1 MKKSDFYFDL
11 PERLIAQEA
20 YANRDQSKLM
30 VIHRDSGLREHRHF
44 FDLPGYIRPRD
55 VLVLNDTKV
64 IPARLYFH
72 NEKDQVIEVLLI
84 RQTKLDTWIC
94 FVSPGKRA
102 KVGQKL
108 IHSSSKL
115 VATVIDILEE
125 GERVIQF
132 DWDPV
137 VPFLVLLDEIG
148 KTPIP
153 PYIKTDPDRWKK
165 DYQTV
170 YAKYEGSVAAP
181 TAGFHFTDAL
191 LDQLREM
198 GVYIATITLH
208 IGPGTFKPVKTELIE
223 NHKMDLEYYEITEK
237 STEIINSARRLGG
250 RCFAVGTTVTRTLE
264 SSQENGQVIPSK
276 KSTNLFITPGYQYK
290 IVDALIT
297 NFHLPESTLIMLV
310 SAFYDRLKV
319 LEAYQDGI
327 VHDYRFYSFGD
338 AMLVL

>member
-11 PERLIAQEA
+11 PERLIAQEP
-20 YANRDQSKLM
+20 YVNRDESKLM
-30 VIHRDSGLREHRHF
+30 VIHRENDFREHKHF
-44 FDLPGYIRPRD
+44 FDLPSYMSNGD

-102 KVGQKL
+102 KVGQRL
-108 IHSSSKL
+108 IHSTGKL
-115 VATVIDILEE
+115 VATVTDILEE
-125 GERVIQF
+125 GERVITF
-132 DWDPV
+132 EWESAT
-137 VPFLVLLDEIG
+137 PFLVLLEEIG

-198 GVYIATITLH
+198 GVHIATITLH
-208 IGPGTFKPVKTELIE
+208 IGPGTFKPVKSDLIE
-223 NHKMDLEYYEITEK
+223 DHKMDMEYYEITEK
-237 STEIINSARRLGG
+237 SADLINSARSKGG

-264 SSQENGQVIPSK
+264 SSQENGQVISSK

-290 IVDALIT
+290 IVDSLIT

-319 LEAYQDGI
+319 LEAYQDAI
-327 VHDYRFYSFGD
+327 LHDYRFYSFGD